1 MIVRCLDLLKRMC
14 SFIRHSFILT
24 GRTDIYFT
32 EAVLIVNPTP
42 VDLRFVVASS
52 GRMCIRFP
60 LPSKNPHRRIGFR
73 WAQRIG
79 ITTLAATSILP
90 CDHMVPV
97 LSGSLLTFHIPKIN
111 GFFFCLDIWFVRP
124 QWDEVASRGN
134 VTRHFEGKD
143 LFADLFLSSS
153 LMWRWTELTW
163 RGYSVALCPVARNR
177 TATGL
182 WAGYVQVCEYNC
194 QWPSP
199 SIIVVK
205 VVCIDRSMMRPI
217 CAGRIYSEKI
227 FTIG

>member
-14 SFIRHSFILT
+14 SFIGHSFILT

-143 LFADLFLSSS
+143 LFADLFYPPPSCEDEQSSREEVTRS
-153 LMWRWTELTW
+153 PC
-163 RGYSVALCPVARNR
+163 V
-177 TATGL
+177 
-182 WAGYVQVCEYNC
+182 
-194 QWPSP
+194 PSP
-199 SIIVVK
+199 GTERLLAYGPATCRFANTTAS
-205 VVCIDRSMMRPI
+205 DRLHQS
-217 CAGRIYSEKI
+217 S
-227 FTIG
+227 